1 MVCLGVLVPPF
12 GKGRLGGDCQAV
24 LAQGSLSKERA
35 GRQALRGR
43 GERLQSDFKSEWTE
57 VLFAN
62 SRVYKF
68 TKYR

>member
-1 MVCLGVLVPPF
+1 MFCLGVLVPPF

-35 GRQALRGR
+35 G
-43 GERLQSDFKSEWTE
+43 ERLQSDCKSDKTE
-57 VLFAN
+57 VLLAN